1 MECIMQYLDDL
12 EDLFYAAAFRL
23 ERLRRAFRVIV
34 LAILTIGLQAGTFLL
49 ALVQPPLALAVA
61 SLLSVGMLYRAAV
74 YSPRRHHLTANASW

>member
-1 MECIMQYLDDL
+1 MERIMQYLDDL
-12 EDLFYAAAFRL
+12 EDLFYAVAFRL
-23 ERLRRAFRVIV
+23 ERLRRALRLVV

-74 YSPRRHHLTANASW
+74 YSPRRRPLTAEASW